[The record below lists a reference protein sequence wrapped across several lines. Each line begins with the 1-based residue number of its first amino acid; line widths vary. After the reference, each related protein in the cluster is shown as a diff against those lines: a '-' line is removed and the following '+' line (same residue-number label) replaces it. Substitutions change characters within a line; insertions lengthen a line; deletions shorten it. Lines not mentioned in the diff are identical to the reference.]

1 MEFIIHQE
9 KKNLE
14 EMDLKEMDKYWEIAK
29 KNEE

>member
-1 MEFIIHQE
+1 MELIIHQE

-14 EMDLKEMDKYWEIAK
+14 EMDLEEMDKYWEIAK